1 MAKKIQKFVLID
13 GNALVHRGFHA
24 IPPSMKTKDGILT
37 NGVYGFT
44 TMLLNVFTKIKP
56 EYIVVTFDR
65 SKPTFRHEFYKE
77 YKAKR
82 IKAPQELYDQIPLV
96 KKVVRAFNIPIF
108 EKDGFEADDLLGTLS
123 LEITKKFDLVEVIIV
138 TGDSDT
144 LQLINDHVKV
154 FTLKKGFS
162 DTVLYDEA
170 TIKEKFGLT
179 PVQLIDMKAFAGD
192 QSDNIPGVKGIGK
205 KGAEELI
212 KKFGTLEK
220 VFEAFEREDPRIEKR
235 YSKKLDGAKNSALFS
250 KRLITIKKD
259 VPVRFDMEKCKT
271 KDFSS
276 EKVREIF
283 KELGF
288 RSLMDRIPKSDNE
301 EKIKTKKD
309 QKKSYYK
316 TIFKESE
323 IKKLVSD
330 IKKVGI
336 FAFDTETTSLDP
348 MRAELV
354 GFSVCINSGNAFYIP
369 LRHVFFE
376 NPEVNSADQKDNL
389 LAIDSQL
396 KKELVF
402 KYFKPVFESLEI
414 KKIGHNIKYDIII
427 LEKEGISV
435 RGNIFDTMIAS
446 YVLDPGNRS
455 HGLDKLAFREFGYE
469 MLPIDLL
476 IGKGKNEITFD
487 KVSIDRATFY
497 CCEDSDFT
505 FRLYPVLK
513 KQIKKISSEQK
524 DSKFEKTRN
533 NLEFVLNKLEL
544 PLIRSLVDM
553 EKTGVELDSSFIK
566 SFGQTIEKEIKEL
579 EKKIYFQGGKEFN
592 INSTQQ
598 LKEILFKKLK
608 LSTTNLKTTKT
619 GISTAAGELEKLR
632 GKHQIVEYI
641 LRYRELNKLK
651 NTYIDAL
658 PALVNNTTQ
667 RLHTT
672 FNQTV
677 TATGRLSSS
686 DPNLQNIPIRTPE
699 GKKLR
704 RAFVARKGYKLLSL
718 DYSQIDLRVM
728 AHYSEDPGLIEA
740 FKKTKD
746 IHSETAAKIF
756 GVKVS
761 QVLPGMR
768 RVAKTVNFGVLYGM
782 SPFGLSE
789 SLAIS
794 REKAKHYIE
803 TYFKKHVR
811 VKDYVEKVLDFAK
824 KNEYVETM
832 LGRRRYLPE
841 INASNFAVRSGAERM
856 AINMPIQG
864 TSADIIKYAMVDVQK
879 LIESKWSNHAKMILQ
894 VHDELVFEVREN
906 RAKEF
911 AKEVKEI
918 MEKIVQINVPINVD
932 VEVGDNWEE
941 LNELNI

>member
-1 MAKKIQKFVLID
+1 MASKMQKFVLID

-56 EYIVVTFDR
+56 EYIAVTFDKA
-65 SKPTFRHEFYKE
+65 KPTFRHELYKE
-77 YKAKR
+77 YKAQR
-82 IKAPQELYDQIPLV
+82 VKAPQELYDQIPLV

-123 LEITKKFDLVEVIIV
+123 LEITKKCSSAEVIIV

-144 LQLINDHVKV
+144 LQLINDRVKV

-170 TIKEKFGLT
+170 MIKEKFGLV
-179 PVQLIDMKAFAGD
+179 PLQLIDMKSFAGD

-220 VFEAFEREDPRIEKR
+220 VFEAFEKEDLRLEKR
-235 YSKKLDGAKNSALFS
+235 YAKKLEGAKESALFS
-250 KRLITIKKD
+250 KKLVTIKKD
-259 VPVRFDMEKCKT
+259 VPVIFDMEKCKM
-271 KDFSS
+271 KDFSA
-276 EKVREIF
+276 EEVREIF

-288 RSLMDRIPKSDNE
+288 RSLMDRVPKSDNE
-301 EKIKTKKD
+301 EKIENKQQQTN
-309 QKKSYYK
+309 SSYK
-316 TIFKESE
+316 TVFKESE
-323 IKKLVSD
+323 LKNIAEEIKKRGEFV
-330 IKKVGI
+330 
-336 FAFDTETTSLDP
+336 FDTETTSINP
-348 MRAELV
+348 MNAKLV
-354 GFSVCINSGNAFYIP
+354 GFSVCLEPKKAFYIP
-369 LRHVFFE
+369 LRHVFYE
-376 NPEVNSADQKDNL
+376 NPDISSALQKENL
-389 LAIDSQL
+389 IATENQL
-396 KKELVF
+396 GSDIVF
-402 KYFKPVFESLEI
+402 KYFKPIFEDKKI
-414 KKIGHNIKYDIII
+414 KKIGHNLKYDMIVM
-427 LEKEGISV
+427 ENEGITFD
-435 RGNIFDTMIAS
+435 GEIFDTMLAS

-469 MLPIDLL
+469 MLAIDSL

-487 KVSIDRATFY
+487 KVPIERATFY

-505 FRLYPVLK
+505 MRLYSVLSG
-513 KQIKKISSEQK
+513 QIEKISKEQK
-524 DSKFEKTRN
+524 QSKFGKTRYD
-533 NLEFVLNKLEL
+533 LEFVLNKLEL
-544 PLIRSLVDM
+544 PLVRSLVEM
-553 EKTGVELDSSFIK
+553 EKAGVALDTVFI
-566 SFGQTIEKEIKEL
+566 SDFGKVVEKEIKEL

-608 LSTTNLKTTKT
+608 LSTSNLKTTKT

-632 GKHQIVEYI
+632 GKHQIVEYV

-658 PALVNNTTQ
+658 PLLVNKKTK

-704 RAFVARKGYKLLSL
+704 RAFVANKGFKLLSL

-728 AHYSEDPGLIEA
+728 AHYSEDPGLIDA
-740 FKKTKD
+740 FKRTKD

-761 QVLPGMR
+761 QVIPGMR

-789 SLAIS
+789 SLSIS

-803 TYFKKHVR
+803 TYFKKYAR

-832 LGRRRYLPE
+832 FGRRRYLPE
-841 INASNFAVRSGAERM
+841 INASNFIVRSGAERM

-879 LIESKWSNHAKMILQ
+879 LVQEKWAKHAKMILQ

-906 RAKEF
+906 RVKEF
-911 AKEVKEI
+911 AKEVKKI
-918 MEKIVQINVPINVD
+918 MEEVVKINVPINVD
-932 VEVGDNWEE
+932 AEIGDNWEE
-941 LNELNI
+941 LEELSI